1 MLSSLRTFAKDE
13 VARQRLR
20 IMEFYDRYGEQAT
33 KAAFG
38 ADRKVISR
46 WRQKLNRHDGALAG
60 LVPESTRPKRART
73 MTVAPE
79 IIQFIGQLRQEHPGL
94 GKEKIK
100 PLLDEFC
107 QGKGLPPIAEST
119 IGKVIKRHKLFSQ
132 KSGRVYHDPSIK
144 RQPRER
150 RLRVRRSP
158 RHEDF
163 GHIIAD
169 TVQRVTDGVKDYFYN
184 AIDAKLKFAL
194 TLNYKRLNSNNMKD
208 FYERFSAVYPLHI
221 KDWQTDNGSENL
233 GEFDKTLQKADI
245 PHLFIYPPCPKI
257 NSIIERYNRTI
268 QEEFIDNHLD
278 IIHDKSLFHQHLAEY
293 MLFYLTKRIHK
304 APDKMTPVDYLI
316 KKGGMSH
323 LYGTYTKYC
332 RKTLFHLL

>member
-13 VARQRLR
+13 VAPQLLR

-132 KSGRVYHDPSIK
+132 KSGRGCTTIPASSDS
-144 RQPRER
+144 Q
-150 RLRVRRSP
+150 
-158 RHEDF
+158 
-163 GHIIAD
+163 
-169 TVQRVTDGVKDYFYN
+169 
-184 AIDAKLKFAL
+184 
-194 TLNYKRLNSNNMKD
+194 
-208 FYERFSAVYPLHI
+208 
-221 KDWQTDNGSENL
+221 GSDVS
-233 GEFDKTLQKADI
+233 G
-245 PHLFIYPPCPKI
+245 
-257 NSIIERYNRTI
+257 
-268 QEEFIDNHLD
+268 
-278 IIHDKSLFHQHLAEY
+278 
-293 MLFYLTKRIHK
+293 
-304 APDKMTPVDYLI
+304 
-316 KKGGMSH
+316 
-323 LYGTYTKYC
+323 
-332 RKTLFHLL
+332 